1 MNNINR
7 VRANKLRRSVILLQP
22 KTEKSKPM
30 PANKNAE
37 TRYKILDKLLARRYA
52 NYTMEDL
59 WRLVNEELLEIKG
72 EEKFKP
78 VSIRSIQYDLNYIQG
93 EPFLADIEK
102 YPFNDVSQ
110 NNPDKT
116 VKKTC
121 YRYRDRSFS
130 IYQQKMK
137 DEEKQI
143 LGEAMKLLGQ
153 FDGLPNLEG
162 LEKLRAGLNI
172 KSDRQIISFTKNPL
186 ENSNLLGELFTA
198 ISEKQ
203 VIEIHY
209 HTFSAPD
216 EDRHTVL
223 IPYLLREYNR
233 RWYLIA
239 AAEDTGKIL
248 NFALD
253 RIDRIVPLPGHPYV
267 EYRGDLNERFEDI
280 VGVTLYDDR
289 PLQTILFWVSDRS
302 KDYVATK
309 PIHESQKHYRGDKE
323 AELRRQYPTL
333 EGGAFFTID
342 CIENYELIRELTS
355 FGADLVVLSPE
366 EVRRS
371 VIQRIE
377 EMYQAYHV

>member
-1 MNNINR
+1 
-7 VRANKLRRSVILLQP
+7 
-22 KTEKSKPM
+22 M

-59 WRLVNEELLEIKG
+59 LRLVNEELLDIKG
-72 EEKFKP
+72 EKDFKP
-78 VSIRSIQYDLNYIQG
+78 VSIRSIQYDLKYIQG
-93 EPFLADIEK
+93 EPFMADIEK

-130 IYQQKMK
+130 IYQQKMN
-137 DEEKQI
+137 DDEKQI

-153 FDGLPNLEG
+153 FDGLPNMEG
-162 LEKLRAGLNI
+162 LEKLRAGLDI
-172 KSDRQIISFTKNPL
+172 KSDRQIITFSKNPL
-186 ENSNLLGELFTA
+186 ENSNLLGELFIA
-198 ISEKQ
+198 ISQKQ

-209 HTFSAPD
+209 HTFAAPK

-253 RIDRIVPLPGHPYV
+253 RIDRIVSLPGHRYV
-267 EYRGDLNERFEDI
+267 EYKGDLNERFEDI
-280 VGVTLYDDR
+280 VGVTLYEDCHV
-289 PLQTILFWVSDRS
+289 QTILFWVSDRS

-309 PIHESQKHYRGDKE
+309 PIHESQTPCRGEKE
-323 AELRRQYPTL
+323 AELRRQYHML
-333 EGGAFFTID
+333 VGGAFFSID
-342 CIENYELIRELTS
+342 CIENYELIRELIS
-355 FGADLVVLSPE
+355 FREDLIVLSPDNI
-366 EVRRS
+366 RDT
-371 VIQRIE
+371 VIERITAMY
-377 EMYQAYHV
+377 EMYKPWRK

>member
-1 MNNINR
+1 
-7 VRANKLRRSVILLQP
+7 
-22 KTEKSKPM
+22 M

-59 WRLVNEELLEIKG
+59 RRLVNEELLEIKG
-72 EEKFKP
+72 EKDFKP
-78 VSIRSIQYDLNYIQG
+78 VSIRSIQYDLSYIQG
-93 EPFLADIEK
+93 EPFMADIEK
-102 YPFNDVSQ
+102 YPFDDVSL

-137 DEEKQI
+137 DDEKQI

-209 HTFSAPD
+209 HTFAAPK

-253 RIDRIVPLPGHPYV
+253 RIDRIVPIPGHRYV

-280 VGVTLYDDR
+280 VGVSLYDDR
-289 PLQTILFWVSDRS
+289 PVQTILFWVSDHS

-323 AELRRQYPTL
+323 AEMRRQYPTL

-377 EMYQAYHV
+377 EFYQAYHV